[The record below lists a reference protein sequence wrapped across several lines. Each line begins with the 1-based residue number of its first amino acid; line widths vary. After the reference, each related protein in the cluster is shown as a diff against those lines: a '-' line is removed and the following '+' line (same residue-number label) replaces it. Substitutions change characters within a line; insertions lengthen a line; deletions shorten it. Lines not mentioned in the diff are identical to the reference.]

1 MSCLARGG
9 SSASAAVALGSG
21 RGASHTEAMPDD
33 APWIDPV
40 VVPDDLRELQA
51 DIESYHR
58 ERRQAARRRRIA
70 RLTGGIPLRQLLL
83 PVGIA
88 AGAMSLA
95 AVVFTILMIGHPRS
109 QPAPPQ
115 APVAADPIG
124 DVGELNGLLPD
135 VTVRIGGGETSIR
148 DLRPALVALVPV
160 PCRCTDLLGRLAAQA
175 DEMSLPLVVVAPT
188 AQDAEVDALD
198 GQLHR
203 GHVTPAFDADGRLAD
218 TYSASGVTAVLVGA
232 DATVR
237 HVRTDVT
244 PDVRFEMLLQQLSKP
259 IATDNGNTERG

>member
-1 MSCLARGG
+1 
-9 SSASAAVALGSG
+9 
-21 RGASHTEAMPDD
+21 MPDD

-95 AVVFTILMIGHPRS
+95 AVVFTILMLGHPR
-109 QPAPPQ
+109 PLPPPVQ
-115 APVAADPIG
+115 APVATDPVAA
-124 DVGELNGLLPD
+124 VGEINGLLPD
-135 VTVRIGGGETSIR
+135 ATVRTRGGETSIR
-148 DLRPALVALVPV
+148 DLRPALVALVPA
-160 PCRCTDLLGRLAAQA
+160 PCRCTELLGRLAAQA
-175 DEMSLPLVVVAPT
+175 DEVSLPLVVVAPVL
-188 AQDAEVDALD
+188 QDAEVDALN

-203 GHVTPAFDADGRLAD
+203 GHVIPAFDADGRLAD
-218 TYSASGVTAVLVGA
+218 TYSASGVTALLVGA

-244 PDVRFEMLLQQLSKP
+244 PDVRFEMFLQQLSKP
-259 IATDNGNTERG
+259 VTTVSGAPVRD